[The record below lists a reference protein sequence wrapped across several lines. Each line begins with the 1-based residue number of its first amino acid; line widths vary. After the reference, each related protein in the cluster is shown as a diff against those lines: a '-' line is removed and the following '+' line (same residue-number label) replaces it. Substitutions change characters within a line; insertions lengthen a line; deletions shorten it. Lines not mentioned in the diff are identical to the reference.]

1 MREAAL
7 ADFSDGENIISYSGA
22 LSGILGELAHHYKVF
37 LSVCIVGILSILQSG
52 MALLCVAVDVVVK
65 L

>member
-1 MREAAL
+1 MYLRNVK
-7 ADFSDGENIISYSGA
+7 NIISFSGA
-22 LSGILGELAHHYKVF
+22 LSDVFRELAHHYKVF